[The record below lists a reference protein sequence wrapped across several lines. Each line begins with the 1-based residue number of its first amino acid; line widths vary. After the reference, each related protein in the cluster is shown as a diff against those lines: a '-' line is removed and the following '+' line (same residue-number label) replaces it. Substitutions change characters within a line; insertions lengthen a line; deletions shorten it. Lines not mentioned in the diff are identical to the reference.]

1 MGFRRYASKKRA
13 VVTLDLPHSPGSRR
27 VNEIQKRIS
36 GLRFADR
43 NPLQIASEKATSSI
57 GLSDLDCVSTGVDSL
72 GVRREVL
79 RLQYNCPSPAAS
91 R

>member
-57 GLSDLDCVSTGVDSL
+57 GLSDLGCGSSGADSL
-72 GVRREVL
+72 DARRAVS
-79 RLQYNCPSPAAS
+79 RRQYNYP
-91 R
+91 